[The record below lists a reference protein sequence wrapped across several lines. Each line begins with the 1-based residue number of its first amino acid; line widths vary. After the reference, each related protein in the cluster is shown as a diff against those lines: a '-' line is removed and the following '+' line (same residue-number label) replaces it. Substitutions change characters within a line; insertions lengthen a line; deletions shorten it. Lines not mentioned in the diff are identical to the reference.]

1 MMTTFR
7 IATVNIHQFRPPNDY
22 KKNITS
28 LVSVLKPLQLDLL
41 AVEEINN
48 DDYWRRLCE
57 SLDLNNFITGKC
69 DEWFLSNGIASRYP
83 ILSYSNHVYKASGE
97 ARAFLQC
104 QLAGNH
110 SFVQNRSFAVT
121 HLDHM
126 NEDTRLA
133 QINYFQ
139 PNIDILMGDMNALT
153 KDDYSEEYYQKEVV
167 LVREK
172 SQWEKPRFDL
182 TDLITRQ
189 WGYQDAFRLAN
200 SELKDE
206 SVATCAYGT
215 RIDYIYLRPREND
228 PWKLTKCSI
237 VDSEKATDHNIVFA
251 EFTREQS

>member
-1 MMTTFR
+1 MTTFR
-7 IATVNIHQFRPPNDY
+7 IATVNIHQFRPPNGY
-22 KKNITS
+22 TKNISS
-28 LVSVLKPLQLDLL
+28 LVSVLEPLQLDIL

-48 DDYWRRLCE
+48 DSYWRELCE
-57 SLDLNNFITGKC
+57 RLNLSNFITGKC
-69 DEWFLSNGIASRYP
+69 DEGFLSNGIASRYP
-83 ILSYSNHVYKASGE
+83 ILSYSNQVYNASGE

-104 QLAGNH
+104 QLAGDH

-126 NEDTRLA
+126 NEDARLA
-133 QINYFQ
+133 QMNYFQ

-153 KDDYSEEYYQKEVV
+153 KDDYSEEYYQKKVV
-167 LVREK
+167 DVREK
-172 SQWEKPRFDL
+172 SLWEKPRFDL

-206 SVATCAYGT
+206 DVVTCAYGT

-228 PWKLTKCSI
+228 LWKLTKCSI
-237 VDSEKATDHNIVFA
+237 VDSRKATDHNIVYA
-251 EFTREQS
+251 EFTRE